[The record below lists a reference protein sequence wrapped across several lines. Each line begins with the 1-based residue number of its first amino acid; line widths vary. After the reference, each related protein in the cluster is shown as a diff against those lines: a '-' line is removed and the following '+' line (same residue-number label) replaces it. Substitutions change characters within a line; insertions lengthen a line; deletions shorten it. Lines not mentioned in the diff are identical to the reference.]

1 MSRAALG
8 TLLSDSSSLSTF
20 TAGIAIVPKLFTGI
34 ILDTIVWIVFMRKR
48 NALPFITMDDF

>member
-1 MSRAALG
+1 LSRGVLG

-34 ILDTIVWIVFMRKR
+34 ILDTI
-48 NALPFITMDDF
+48 A